1 MQPANSQVSS
11 EVRRDIYI
19 RSLLISYTNEG
30 PGENV
35 NSFPTLNGHDWSK
48 FPPLQELAEKVGRKS
63 GYT

>member
-1 MQPANSQVSS
+1 MQPANRQVSS

-35 NSFPTLNGHDWSK
+35 NSFPTLNGHDQCK
-48 FPPLQELAEKVGRKS
+48 FPSLQELVEKVGGKS

>member
-1 MQPANSQVSS
+1 MQPANRQVSS

-35 NSFPTLNGHDWSK
+35 NSFPTLNGHDRCK
-48 FPPLQELAEKVGRKS
+48 FPPLQELAEKVVGKS

>member
-1 MQPANSQVSS
+1 MQPANRQVSS

-35 NSFPTLNGHDWSK
+35 NSFPTLNGHDRCK
-48 FPPLQELAEKVGRKS
+48 FPSLQELVEKVGGKS
-63 GYT
+63 EYT